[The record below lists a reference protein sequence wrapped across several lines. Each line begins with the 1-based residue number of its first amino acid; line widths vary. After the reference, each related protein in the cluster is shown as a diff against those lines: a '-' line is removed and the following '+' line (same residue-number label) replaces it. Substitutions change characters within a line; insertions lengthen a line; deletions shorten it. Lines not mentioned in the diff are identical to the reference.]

1 MKTIYWEGPSDDV
14 GSNIGSE
21 DAYPVQD
28 DIRTGES
35 GQGYV
40 LRMARAN
47 FLTGLAEIRRRLGKH
62 FSTTLTTIDAPFLSQ
77 WFGAD
82 LSKLKWAFE
91 EVDNIDGVGLV
102 NDNNSCFYAGHFI
115 PRRNFLNRMAP
126 RVCPACLAEGDHC
139 RVTWDFS
146 FVTACPKHECLLI
159 DQCPGCLKAI
169 SWQRPA
175 VDICNCGTYLNDPVL
190 YPQDQAMELDLAVS
204 RWICQQI
211 EGMPTQKKGAE
222 NDEPLLQLIRPLSF
236 HGGMSILWVLSLA
249 EENKALTNIS
259 VIDGQMLER
268 CRKSLLRAN
277 EFSTK
282 LAINNLE
289 TFRSKKR
296 QTLIPKLA
304 ECMKESY
311 TYEDRSLAQSL
322 ISTILRAS
330 GKLAKTIGGLPV
342 QRSLFAECPSFD

>member
-14 GSNIGSE
+14 VSNIGSE

-62 FSTTLTTIDAPFLSQ
+62 FSTTLITIDASYLSQ

-82 LSKLKWAFE
+82 LANLKWAFE

-102 NDNNSCFYAGHFI
+102 NDKNSCFYAGHFI

-175 VDICNCGTYLNDPVL
+175 VDICNCGTYLNDPDL
-190 YPQDQAMELDLAVS
+190 CLQDPSNVLDLEVS
-204 RWICQQI
+204 RWMCQWI
-211 EGMPTQKKGAE
+211 EGLPTQKTSSTG
-222 NDEPLLQLIRPLSF
+222 DLPLLRLIRPLSF
-236 HGGMSILWVLSLA
+236 RGGMHILWVLSLA
-249 EENKALTNIS
+249 EETKVINNNS

-268 CRKSLLRAN
+268 CRKTILKAN
-277 EFSTK
+277 EFSQK
-282 LAINNLE
+282 LAMNDLE

-296 QTLIPKLA
+296 QTLIPQLA
-304 ECMKESY
+304 LFMHKSY

-330 GKLAKTIGGLPV
+330 GKYPKTIGGLHV
-342 QRSLFAECPSFD
+342 QLSLFSD